1 MKINMKTR
9 FFASLRMTTIT
20 VLVAVLTF
28 GVSVNADAQRGYTH
42 TTKSASITAADTVTM
57 LNVEGGICTFEYNLT
72 ETSGTTAGKV
82 YLEGRMFSSWVK
94 LDSVTLT
101 DVATIQTLRTFLTN
115 TTYKDYRFVNT
126 NTSASTQTIL
136 AGYFRRP
143 GAR

>member
-1 MKINMKTR
+1 MKRIL
-9 FFASLRMTTIT
+9 FAA
-20 VLVAVLTF
+20 LVAVLTI
-28 GVSVNADAQRGYTH
+28 GISVNAVAQRGYTH

-57 LNVEGGICTFEYNLT
+57 LNVEGGIVTFEYNAT
-72 ETSGTTAGKV
+72 ETSGTTAGKL
-82 YLEGRMFSSWVK
+82 YLEGRFLSSWVK

-101 DVATIQTLRTFLTN
+101 DVATIQTMRTFITN
-115 TTYKDYRFVNT
+115 TSYKDYRFVNT

>member
-1 MKINMKTR
+1 MKKNMKT
-9 FFASLRMTTIT
+9 FILSA
-20 VLVAVLTF
+20 LVAVFTF
-28 GVSVNADAQRGYTH
+28 GISANANAQRGYTH

-57 LNVEGGICTFEYNLT
+57 TNVEGGVVAFEYNAT

-82 YLEGRMFSSWVK
+82 YLEGKLFSSWVK
-94 LDSVTLT
+94 LDSITLT